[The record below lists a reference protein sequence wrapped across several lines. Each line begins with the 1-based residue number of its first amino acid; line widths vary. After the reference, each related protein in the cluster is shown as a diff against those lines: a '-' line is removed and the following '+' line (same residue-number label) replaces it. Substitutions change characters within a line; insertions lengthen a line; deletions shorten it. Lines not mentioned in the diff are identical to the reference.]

1 MEERE
6 LGPRQQ
12 AEVLEK
18 LAQVTSLGRSRG
30 ALGYW
35 EKALSIYENLSDR
48 KKAGEVHLHLGQ
60 RAGVIL
66 DPERRYSHNVKAVAL
81 LEPEGESRQL
91 AQAYVQ
97 LGDNAVHGHGDRSG
111 GLPLM
116 EKGLALAER
125 LGDTAGGIEAARW
138 LGHALVYHKREI
150 QPCISQ
156 IGLNPN
162 S

>member
-1 MEERE
+1 MKISVIVR
-6 LGPRQQ
+6 
-12 AEVLEK
+12 
-18 LAQVTSLGRSRG
+18 
-30 ALGYW
+30 
-35 EKALSIYENLSDR
+35 
-48 KKAGEVHLHLGQ
+48 VHLQLGK

-66 DPERRYSHNVKAVAL
+66 DTERRYSHNVKAVAL
-81 LEPEGESRQL
+81 LEPEGESLQL

-97 LGDNAVHGHGDRSG
+97 LGDNAVHGHGDRSS

-125 LGDTAGGIEAARW
+125 LGDTAGVIEAARW
-138 LGHALVYHKREI
+138 LGHALVYHTGEI

-162 S
+162 SANGRETRQESLERIDNLASI

>member
-1 MEERE
+1 MKISVIVR
-6 LGPRQQ
+6 
-12 AEVLEK
+12 
-18 LAQVTSLGRSRG
+18 
-30 ALGYW
+30 
-35 EKALSIYENLSDR
+35 
-48 KKAGEVHLHLGQ
+48 VHLQLGK

-66 DPERRYSHNVKAVAL
+66 DTERRYSHNVKAVAL
-81 LEPEGESRQL
+81 LEPEGESLQL

-97 LGDNAVHGHGDRSG
+97 LGDNAVHGHGDRSS

-125 LGDTAGGIEAARW
+125 LGDTAGVIEAARW
-138 LGHALVYHKREI
+138 LGHALVYHTGEI

-162 S
+162 SANGERLGKSHSKES